1 METIMEI
8 KTEIMNLKCAIES
21 ACFNKDRQTV
31 HQLAG
36 RLKMVAID
44 PRLIT
49 IPKQSNYCGF

>member
-1 METIMEI
+1 MEI